1 MTASDIGSLNHS
13 EAESIIESLRY
24 GLPPSGSIRLFTVG
38 RRDELERLAQ
48 SLNNP
53 TQDRGAALLVKA
65 NYGAGKS
72 HLLHVVREMAL
83 ESNYAVSLVQVNA
96 LEGVRFNRM
105 DTILGAVCSRMEVP
119 GDTGLGI
126 GRLFDA
132 FDLYEYETEEFDSI
146 SSGGAWDYSDYLSAP
161 GVYVALRAWA
171 NSTDSRVRDLIED
184 WLANPAA
191 YRSQRKLLHQALVS
205 NLRGE
210 FRDPRAEWQ
219 FYADEVFLFHT
230 GGHRNAWAALE
241 DFDVI
246 ARGAGLN
253 GLIILFD
260 EFEDVIQNLNRRNY
274 QQEAFLNLFRFFG
287 GERFPGMAYFAV
299 TPEFVAKCKT
309 ELMSRGVFDFDFNR
323 FSKLPFFEMS
333 AITEADFLTLA
344 KKIRAVH
351 SIAFGWR
358 ADADLSDRELKRLTD
373 VLWSVRTPE
382 RVRLAI
388 QGVVEALDERFESS

>member
-1 MTASDIGSLNHS
+1 MTANEIDGLNPT
-13 EAESIIESLRY
+13 EAESIVESLRY
-24 GLPPSGSIRLFTVG
+24 GVPPNGSIRLFTVG
-38 RRDELERLAQ
+38 RQEELDRLAE
-48 SLNNP
+48 SLDHP

-65 NYGAGKS
+65 DYGAGKS
-72 HLLHVVREMAL
+72 HLLRVVREMAL

-105 DTILGAVCSRMEVP
+105 DTILGAICSRMEVP

-132 FDLYEYETEEFDSI
+132 FNLYEYEPEEFNSI
-146 SSGGAWDYSDYLSAP
+146 SSGGDWDYSDFLSAP

-171 NSTDSRVRDLIED
+171 NSTDSTVRDLIED

-191 YRSQRKLLHQALVS
+191 YRSQRKLLHQKLVAG
-205 NLRGE
+205 LRGE
-210 FRDPRAEWQ
+210 FRDARAEWQ

-260 EFEDVIQNLNRRNY
+260 EFEDVVQNLNRRNF

-309 ELMSRGVFDFDFNR
+309 ELMSRGVLDFDFNR

-344 KKIRAVH
+344 KKIRSVH
-351 SIAFGWR
+351 SIAFDWK
-358 ADADLSDRELKRLTD
+358 ADAGLTDRELKRLTD
-373 VLWSVRTPE
+373 ALWSVRTPE

-388 QGVVEALDERFESS
+388 QGVVEALDELFESS